1 MIRYI
6 ALIVTLLTTN
16 TVGTALAVSPEALR
30 FFETKVR
37 PLLAESCY
45 VCHGPD
51 KAKGDLRL
59 NDLSHVLKG
68 GQSGPALVIGKPEE
82 SLMIK
87 AVRRGDPD
95 FAMPPKE
102 PLSKAQIAILEKWVT
117 MGAPWPAGSDNR
129 GKVDAD
135 GFTEDDRNW
144 WAVQPVTDP
153 KVVPGT
159 TGWARNEVDHFVFR
173 GLKKAGL
180 KPAAEADPRELVR
193 RAYFDLHGLPPTP
206 EQVQSFLNDERPDA
220 WQRLVKQLLDSPR
233 YGERWAQ
240 HWLDVVRYAESDGYR
255 EDAFRPSAGKYRN
268 YVIRSI
274 NDDKPYDRFVKE
286 HLAGDEIDPTDP
298 DVFIGTAFLRH
309 GIYEWNQRNARM
321 HWDLI
326 INEMTRVTGEVF
338 LGVGIGCAQCHDHKF
353 DPILQKDYFAMQAF
367 LATVEWP
374 IRAELATPKQKAAYR
389 KQRLEWEQ
397 ATKAIRDKIHAVGG
411 SSIVNSMK
419 GVVKQ
424 FPADVQDIYRKPDA
438 EKTPF
443 EKQLAYLV
451 QRQVHRATNNY
462 AFATKLKSQ
471 PEKLKRIKELEAELK
486 KFDKLKPKELPE
498 AFVATDIDR
507 RPTTTFL
514 KTRTGKTAIEPAF
527 LTLLDKSKPQIKPTK
542 ISTGRR
548 LALANWIANEDNP
561 LTTRVIVNRLWQRH
575 FGRGIVATPND
586 FGTLGE
592 PPSHPELLDWLT
604 SRFLE
609 GGWKLKPIH
618 EQIMNSAAYRQTARR
633 EPNTDERMKDPGNR
647 LLWRYPV
654 QRLDA
659 EQVRDA
665 MLTISGEL
673 KQREGGSSVDGSS
686 PYRSVYVKRL
696 RNKPDELLGGFDKP
710 TGFDSAPDRVAT
722 TTPIQSL
729 LLVNGKWSLDRSRA
743 LAKRLLGKRSSLGES
758 EIRNAWQ
765 IVYGRE
771 PHRDEVSGALTFIKQ
786 QAGDASGIETAKPKY
801 PNETGLRPIAQH
813 FKDVKG
819 FDLGEK
825 SLWIQPG
832 SRFERL
838 RAKANDLGNEFTFEA
853 VTILDRIYPDA
864 AVNTILSRWGGYSK
878 SPGWNIG
885 ITSAKSAYQPRNFIL
900 QLIGENHQG
909 TLRYEVV
916 PSNLRFPLGK
926 PVYIAAAVSART
938 STEDPTEGRV
948 TFYLKDLSDPKA
960 PLQTKTVK
968 TTIVSKIQNSNFDLI
983 TGGRTSSKPSH
994 LWDGQV
1000 ARLALS
1006 RGALPKD
1013 KLLIG
1018 KNANYAE
1025 RVLDWKF
1032 NGTNGEVPAKD
1043 TTWLR
1048 AKPQQTSKMLAAVT
1062 DLCHA
1067 LFNSNE
1073 FLYLH

>member
-1 MIRYI
+1 MIRTTVLI
-6 ALIVTLLTTN
+6 ASLLTAN
-16 TVGTALAVSPEALR
+16 AALAVSPEALR

-37 PLLAESCY
+37 PLLAENCY
-45 VCHGPD
+45 SCHGPD
-51 KAKGDLRL
+51 KAKADLHLDDL
-59 NDLSHVLKG
+59 NLVLKG
-68 GQSGPALVIGKPEE
+68 GQSGPALVVGKPDE

-87 AVRRGDPD
+87 AVRRTDPD

-102 PLSKAQIAILEKWVT
+102 ALTGDQVAILEKWVT
-117 MGAPWPAGSDNR
+117 MGAPWPEGSGNR
-129 GKVDAD
+129 GKIDAD
-135 GFTEDDRNW
+135 GFTEEDRNW
-144 WAVQPVTDP
+144 WAVQAVKDPVVP
-153 KVVPGT
+153 PGT
-159 TGWARNEVDHFVFR
+159 TGWARNEVDHFVLR
-173 GLKKAGL
+173 GLKSADL
-180 KPAAEADPRELVR
+180 KPAAEADRRELVR

-206 EQVQSFLNDERPDA
+206 EQTEAFLADKRPDA
-220 WQRLVKQLLDSPR
+220 WPRLIKQLLDSPR

-255 EDAFRPSAGKYRN
+255 EDRFRSSASKYRD
-268 YVIRSI
+268 YVIRSL

-286 HLAGDEIDPTDP
+286 HLAGDEIDPGDP

-353 DPILQKDYFAMQAF
+353 DPILQKDYFGMQAF
-367 LATVEWP
+367 LATVQWP
-374 IRAELATPKQKAAYR
+374 LKADLATTKEKADHQKQLR
-389 KQRLEWEQ
+389 EWEQ
-397 ATKAIRDKIHAVGG
+397 ATASIRREIHAIGG
-411 SSIVNSMK
+411 SAVAGSMR

-424 FPADVQDIYRKPDA
+424 FPADVQEIYRKPSA
-438 EKTPF
+438 EQTPY

-451 QRQVHRATNNY
+451 QRQVHRSTNNY

-471 PEKLKRIKELEAELK
+471 PDKVKQIKELQAKLK
-486 KFDKLKPKELPE
+486 EFDKLKPKPLLE

-507 RPTTTFL
+507 RATTTFL

-527 LTLLDKSKPQIKPTK
+527 LTLLDKSKPAIKPTK
-542 ISTGRR
+542 TTTGRR

-561 LTTRVIVNRLWQRH
+561 LTTRVIVNRVWQRH

-609 GGWKLKPIH
+609 NGWKLKPLH
-618 EQIMNSAAYRQTARR
+618 ELIMNSAAYRQSARR
-633 EPNTDERMKDPGNR
+633 EPNTDERTEDPGNR
-647 LLWRYPV
+647 LLWRFPV

-673 KQREGGSSVDGSS
+673 KHRESGSSVDGSS

-696 RNKPDELLGGFDKP
+696 RNKPDELLSGFDKP
-710 TGFDSAPDRVAT
+710 TGFDSAPNRIAT

-729 LLVNGKWSLDRSRA
+729 LLVNGAWSLDRSRA
-743 LAKRLLGKRSSLGES
+743 LAKRLLGKKSNLNETD
-758 EIRNAWQ
+758 IRTAWQ
-765 IVYGRE
+765 MVYGRDPRPE
-771 PHRDEVSGALTFIKQ
+771 ETLGALAFVKQ
-786 QAGDASGIETAKPKY
+786 QAGDATGVEVAKSKF
-801 PNETGLRPIAQH
+801 PNETGFRPITQH
-813 FKDVKG
+813 FKGVED

-825 SLWIQPG
+825 ALWIQPG

-838 RAKANDLGNEFTFEA
+838 QAEAKDLGDDFTFEA
-853 VTILDRIYPDA
+853 VTILDRVYPDA
-864 AVNTILSRWGGYSK
+864 SVNTIFSRWNGSTK
-878 SPGWNIG
+878 SRGWNVG
-885 ITSAKSAYQPRNFIL
+885 ITSAKSRYQPRNFIL
-900 QLIGENHQG
+900 QLIGENFQG
-909 TLRYEVV
+909 NPLYEVV
-916 PSNLRFPLGK
+916 ASDLRFPLGK
-926 PVYIAAAVSART
+926 PVYIAAAVTAST
-938 STEDPTEGRV
+938 SVEDKTEGSV
-948 TFYLKDLSDPKA
+948 TFYMKDLSDAKS

-968 TTIVSKIQNSNFDLI
+968 TTVVGKIQNPAIALI
-983 TGGRTSSKPSH
+983 TGGRSGRGH
-994 LWDGQV
+994 LWDGQL

-1006 RGALPKD
+1006 KGALPKD
-1013 KLLIG
+1013 KLFIG
-1018 KNANYAE
+1018 KNSSYAE
-1025 RVLDWKF
+1025 RVLDWRF
-1032 NGTNGEVPAKD
+1032 NGNNGEQPAEK

-1048 AKPQQTSKMLAAVT
+1048 VQPKQTSKSLAAVT

>member
-1 MIRYI
+1 MMIRT
-6 ALIVTLLTTN
+6 ALIVSLLA
-16 TVGTALAVSPEALR
+16 ALRLPAASPEALR

-37 PLLAESCY
+37 PLLAENCY
-45 VCHGPD
+45 SCHGPD

-68 GQSGPALVIGKPEE
+68 GQSGPALVVGKPDE
-82 SLMIK
+82 SLLIK

-102 PLSKAQIAILEKWVT
+102 ALSLAQVAILEKWVT
-117 MGAPWPAGSDNR
+117 MGAPWPAGGGNR

-135 GFTEDDRNW
+135 GFTEEDRNW
-144 WAVQPVTDP
+144 WAVQPVKDP

-159 TGWARNEVDHFVFR
+159 TGWERNEVDYFVFR
-173 GLKKAGL
+173 ALKNAGL
-180 KPAAEADPRELVR
+180 KPAAEAERRELVR
-193 RAYFDLHGLPPTP
+193 RAYFDLHGLPPTA
-206 EQVQSFLNDERPDA
+206 EQTQSFLNDKRPDA
-220 WQRLVKQLLDSPR
+220 WQRLIKQLLDSPR

-255 EDAFRPSAGKYRN
+255 EDKFRPAASKYRD
-268 YVIRSI
+268 YVIRSL

-286 HLAGDEIDPTDP
+286 HLAGDEIDPGDP

-326 INEMTRVTGEVF
+326 INELTHVTGEAF
-338 LGVGIGCAQCHDHKF
+338 LGVSIGCAQCHDHKF
-353 DPILQKDYFAMQAF
+353 DPILQKDYYALQAF
-367 LATVEWP
+367 LASVKWP
-374 IRAELATPKQKAAYR
+374 MRAELATPAQKADYR
-389 KQRLEWEQ
+389 KQRLKWE
-397 ATKAIRDKIHAVGG
+397 KAIAPIQQKIYSLAK
-411 SSIVNSMK
+411 SSFDGKSKYM
-419 GVVKQ
+419 VKQ
-424 FPADVQDIYRKPDA
+424 FPEDVQAIYHKPES
-438 EKTPF
+438 EKTAY
-443 EKQLAYLV
+443 EKQLSYLV
-451 QRQVHRATNNY
+451 QRQVFRATNNY
-462 AFATKLKSQ
+462 DFATPLKKH
-471 PEKLKRIKELEAELK
+471 PDKLKRLKELQAELK
-486 KFDKLKPKELPE
+486 KFDSIKPKELPE
-498 AFVATDIDR
+498 AFVASDYGR
-507 RPTTTFL
+507 VPAKTFL
-514 KTRTGKTAIEPAF
+514 KTRAGKTEIEPAF
-527 LTLLDKSKPQIKPTK
+527 LTLLDKSKPAVTPTK
-542 ISTGRR
+542 NTTGRR
-548 LALANWIANEDNP
+548 LALANWIANEKNP
-561 LTTRVIVNRLWQRH
+561 LTTRVIVNRVWQRH
-575 FGRGIVATPND
+575 FSRGIVATPND

-618 EQIMNSAAYRQTARR
+618 ELIMNSAAYRQTARR
-633 EPNTDERMKDPGNR
+633 EPNTDERMNDPGNR

-665 MLTISGEL
+665 MLAVSGEL
-673 KQREGGSSVDGSS
+673 KHREGGSSVDGTSS
-686 PYRSVYVKRL
+686 YRSVYVKRL

-710 TGFDSAPDRVAT
+710 TGFDSAPNRVAT

-729 LLVNGKWSLDRSRA
+729 LLVNGSWSLARSRA
-743 LAKRLLGKRSSLGES
+743 FAKRLLGSKSALSES
-758 EIRNAWQ
+758 DVRQAWQ
-765 IVYGRE
+765 MIYGRE
-771 PHRDEVSGALTFIKQ
+771 ARADEIRGALEFVRQ
-786 QAGDASGIETAKPKY
+786 QAGDASSIEVAKPEY

-813 FKDVKG
+813 FKGVKG
-819 FDLGEK
+819 FGLGEK

-838 RAKANDLGNEFTFEA
+838 RAKADDLGSEFTFEA

-864 AVNTILSRWGGYSK
+864 AVNTILSRWGGYNK
-878 SPGWNIG
+878 SRGWNIG
-885 ITSAKSAYQPRNFIL
+885 ITSAKSAYQPRNFIV
-900 QLIGENHQG
+900 QLIGETHQG

-916 PSNLRFPLGK
+916 PSDLRFPLGK

-938 STEDPTEGRV
+938 SKEDPAEGRV
-948 TFYLKDLSDPKA
+948 TFYMKDLSDPKA

-968 TTIVSKIQNSNFDLI
+968 TTVVSKIQNSNFDLI
-983 TGGRTSSKPSH
+983 TGGRTTSKPSH

-1018 KNANYAE
+1018 KNSDGAD
-1025 RVLDWKF
+1025 RVLDWRF

-1048 AKPQQTSKMLAAVT
+1048 AKPKETSKMLSAVT